1 MNTVDEILDYAID
14 QEQQAADFYASFAA
28 RAEKAGMKKMLLEF
42 AEEEKS
48 HKERLL
54 AVKTGERK
62 LTPEKEVLDL
72 KVSNYLV
79 EVDASDKI
87 SYQDALI
94 VAMKRERAAFEL
106 YSDMAEKITDANLKQ
121 VFVGLAKEEAKHKL
135 FFETEYEKHV
145 LMHN

>member
-14 QEQQAADFYASFAA
+14 QEQQAADFYASVAA
-28 RAEKAGMKKMLLEF
+28 RAEKAGMKKLLLEF
-42 AEEEKS
+42 SEEEKR

-62 LTPEKEVLDL
+62 LTPEKEILDL
-72 KVSNYLV
+72 KVSDYLI
-79 EVDASDKI
+79 EVGASDNI

-94 VAMKRERAAFEL
+94 VAMKRERAAFQL
-106 YSDMAEKITDANLKQ
+106 YSDMAEKVTDTNLKQ
-121 VFVGLAKEEAKHKL
+121 VFAGLAKEEAKHKL
-135 FFETEYEKHV
+135 FFETEYEERV

>member
-14 QEQQAADFYASFAA
+14 QEQQAADFYASFAL

-42 AEEEKS
+42 AEEEKR

-54 AVKTGERK
+54 AVRTGEHK
-62 LTPEKEVLDL
+62 LTPEKEILDL
-72 KVSNYLV
+72 KVSDYLV
-79 EVDASDKI
+79 EIDASDNI
-87 SYQDALI
+87 SLQDALI
-94 VAMKRERAAFEL
+94 LAMKKERAAFKF
-106 YSDMAEKITDANLKQ
+106 YSDMAEKLPDSNLKQ

-135 FFETEYEKHV
+135 FFETEYEERV

>member
-14 QEQQAADFYASFAA
+14 QEQQAADFYARLAA
-28 RAEKAGMKKMLLEF
+28 RAEKAGMKKLLLEF
-42 AEEEKS
+42 AEEEKR

-72 KVSNYLV
+72 KVSDYLV
-79 EVDASDKI
+79 EVGASDNI

-94 VAMKRERAAFEL
+94 VAMKKERAAFKL
-106 YSDMAEKITDANLKQ
+106 YSDMAEKVTDSNLRQ

-135 FFETEYEKHV
+135 FFETEYEEHV

>member
-14 QEQQAADFYASFAA
+14 QEQQAADFYTSIAA

-42 AEEEKS
+42 AEEENR

-54 AVKTGERK
+54 AVKAGERK
-62 LTPEKEVLDL
+62 LTPAKVVLDL
-72 KVSNYLV
+72 KISDYLV
-79 EVDASDKI
+79 EVDASDNI

-94 VAMKRERAAFEL
+94 VAMKRERAAFQL
-106 YSDMAEKITDANLKQ
+106 YSDMAEKVTDTNLKQ
-121 VFVGLAKEEAKHKL
+121 VFAGLAKEEAKHKL
-135 FFETEYEKHV
+135 FFETEYEERV

>member
-1 MNTVDEILDYAID
+1 MNTVDEVLDYAID

-62 LTPEKEVLDL
+62 LTPKKEVLDL
-72 KVSNYLV
+72 KISDYLV
-79 EVDASDKI
+79 EVDASDNI
-87 SYQDALI
+87 SFQDALI
-94 VAMKRERAAFEL
+94 VAMKKERAAFQL
-106 YSDMAEKITDANLKQ
+106 YSDMAERVPDSNLRQ

-135 FFETEYEKHV
+135 FFETEYEEHV

>member
-1 MNTVDEILDYAID
+1 MNTVEEILDYAID

-28 RAEKAGMKKMLLEF
+28 RAENAGMRKMLLEF
-42 AEEEKS
+42 AKEEKS

-94 VAMKRERAAFEL
+94 VAMKKERAAFEL
-106 YSDMAEKITDANLKQ
+106 YRDMAEKVPDTNLKQ

-135 FFETEYEKHV
+135 FFETEYEEHV

>member
-28 RAEKAGMKKMLLEF
+28 RAEKAGMKKLLLEF
-42 AEEEKS
+42 AEEEKR

-72 KVSNYLV
+72 KVSDYLV
-79 EVDASDKI
+79 EVDAVDNI
-87 SYQDALI
+87 SFQDALI
-94 VAMKRERAAFEL
+94 VAMKKERAAFKL
-106 YSDMAEKITDANLKQ
+106 YSDMAERVPDSNLRQ

-135 FFETEYEKHV
+135 FFETEYEEHV